1 MNVST
6 KEVYVW
12 DDVAGAAFGDADQ
25 DDCVIDAFEHG
36 AVTVQLHTSEST
48 EMFEVEFSGTVI
60 NFKKKLKFLLMTL
73 HTMFLI
79 PFILKIHFLYNYQ

>member
-36 AVTVQLHTSEST
+36 AVTVQLHTKCLRWNS
-48 EMFEVEFSGTVI
+48 VA
-60 NFKKKLKFLLMTL
+60 
-73 HTMFLI
+73 
-79 PFILKIHFLYNYQ
+79 Q